1 MVMQVRM
8 KLVQLGLVMLPLLS
22 AAQPKQLIT
31 SVRTNASPSRPVTS
45 TPSEGRPVT
54 TDTSIETATTEV
66 TGGVINTLPLFGER
80 PKTAEQ
86 IDQEVHFLNECD
98 RNFASRNEASNFFA
112 DRGWDYVADGQL
124 DTAAHRFN
132 LSWLLNDRNADAYWG
147 LGVVC
152 YQKNQ
157 LPDAIRMLKR
167 GLTVADSNATLM
179 TDLATVQIK
188 YHQENTAPY
197 VLDEA
202 EATLQHA
209 VIISPGSATTYQKLS
224 LVNFL
229 KADYA
234 KAWEY
239 FHQARSLDLSGLDL
253 NYLNDLLAK
262 QPDPKGVFK

>member
-1 MVMQVRM
+1 M
-8 KLVQLGLVMLPLLS
+8 KLVQLSLVMLPLLS

-31 SVRTNASPSRPVTS
+31 SVRNSATQPNATTQAESRQAA
-45 TPSEGRPVT
+45 
-54 TDTSIETATTEV
+54 TDTSIETASAEAS
-66 TGGVINTLPLFGER
+66 GGAVNTLPLFGER

-86 IDQEVHFLNECD
+86 IDQEVHFLNDCD
-98 RNFASRNEASNFFA
+98 RNFATRSDASNFFA
-112 DRGWDYVADGQL
+112 DRGWDYVDKGQL

-132 LSWLLNDRNADAYWG
+132 LAWLLNDRNPDAYWG

-188 YHQENTAPY
+188 YHQEKTAPEA
-197 VLDEA
+197 LDEA
-202 EATLQHA
+202 EATLQQA
-209 VIISPGSATTYQKLS
+209 IAINANNATSYQKLS
-224 LVNFL
+224 LVSFL
-229 KADYA
+229 KADYT

-239 FHQARSLDLSGLDL
+239 FHQARLLDLSTIDF

-262 QPDPKGVFK
+262 QPDPKGMFK